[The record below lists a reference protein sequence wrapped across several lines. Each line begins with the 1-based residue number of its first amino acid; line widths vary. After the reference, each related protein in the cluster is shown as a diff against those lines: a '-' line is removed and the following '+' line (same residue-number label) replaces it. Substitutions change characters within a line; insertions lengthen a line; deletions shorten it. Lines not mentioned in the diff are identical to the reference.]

1 MNPVLALS
9 FILEVDTSSVV
20 EDEDL
25 LVGEG
30 IGVSGLIT
38 VSGLLIKVDI
48 MMMNDEN
55 TGELLYRFRSE
66 IE

>member
-9 FILEVDTSSVV
+9 FILEADTSSVV

-55 TGELLYRFRSE
+55 TGELLYRVRSE